1 MIAVAGS
8 IMVLFGISDGVLIL
22 LLILNCV
29 TDIVNVSLL
38 AYTVL
43 APVHAVNVSTSR
55 NLRKQFSTP
64 GSRLNH
70 AIHLHL
76 PQR

>member
-1 MIAVAGS
+1 
-8 IMVLFGISDGVLIL
+8 MVIFGIWDGVLIL

-29 TDIVNVSLL
+29 TDIVNVLLL
-38 AYTVL
+38 AYTVW
-43 APVHAVNVSTSR
+43 APVHAV
-55 NLRKQFSTP
+55 
-64 GSRLNH
+64 NH